1 MHTIAI
7 FIRIMKKVYMYKV
20 KKNVQ
25 TCLSYL
31 INASNLRR
39 VKLNKHTY
47 LFK

>member
-1 MHTIAI
+1 MHTIVI
-7 FIRIMKKVYMYKV
+7 FIRIMKKNMYKV
-20 KKNVQ
+20 KTNVQ
-25 TCLSYL
+25 ICLSYL